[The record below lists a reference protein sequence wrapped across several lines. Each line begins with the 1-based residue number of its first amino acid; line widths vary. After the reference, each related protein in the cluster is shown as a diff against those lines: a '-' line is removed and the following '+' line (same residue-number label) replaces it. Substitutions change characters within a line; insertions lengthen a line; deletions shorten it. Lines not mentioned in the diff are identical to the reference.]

1 MEKAK
6 CPVCHS
12 DVLTADDAVLGDM
25 VTCNN
30 CGSDLEITS
39 LHPLLLKEMSYGD
52 DGLINDPEE
61 DVLADDTE
69 EDQ

>member
-52 DGLINDPEE
+52 DDLIDDVDEE
-61 DVLADDTE
+61 GADETE
-69 EDQ
+69 DDQ

>member
-30 CGSDLEITS
+30 CGSDLEINS
-39 LHPLLLKEMSYGD
+39 LHPMLLKEMSYGD
-52 DGLINDPEE
+52 DGLIDDEG
-61 DVLADDTE
+61 DDSDDTE
-69 EDQ
+69 DDQ

>member
-1 MEKAK
+1 MDKAK

-39 LHPLLLKEMSYGD
+39 LHPMLLKEMSYGD
-52 DGLINDPEE
+52 DGLIDDEG
-61 DVLADDTE
+61 DDSDDTE
-69 EDQ
+69 DDQ

>member
-1 MEKAK
+1 MDKAK

-52 DGLINDPEE
+52 DGLIDDAEEE
-61 DVLADDTE
+61 DSDDTE
-69 EDQ
+69 DDQ

>member
-6 CPVCHS
+6 CPVCSS

-39 LHPLLLKEMSYGD
+39 LHPLLLKEMSYDDAGLMGD
-52 DGLINDPEE
+52 LDE
-61 DVLADDTE
+61 DASDDAE

>member
-12 DVLTADDAVLGDM
+12 DVLTDDDAVIGDM
-25 VTCNN
+25 TTCNN
-30 CGSDLEITS
+30 CGSDLEIAS

-52 DGLINDPEE
+52 DGLIDDAE
-61 DVLADDTE
+61 DEDEPADD
-69 EDQ
+69 QK

>member
-52 DGLINDPEE
+52 DGLIDDVDEEEADETEND
-61 DVLADDTE
+61 
-69 EDQ
+69 Q